1 VRLLTA
7 QADGL
12 TLAHGIGGSTDLPIP
27 PAYALVGASWAL
39 AISFVILGFAWR
51 TSRFRGDESGRPVPW
66 ALEAVV
72 DSRFARDCLRLMG
85 LAFTAYVAMAAFVGK
100 DLLTNPTFGVV
111 YVLLWVGMV
120 VISVLLGSVWP
131 LLSPVRTIH
140 LVLSKALRTN
150 PESGVVAYPTRLG
163 YWPAAAGLLA
173 FVWLELVKTPVYLA
187 PIVLWFGVYFA
198 WMFVGSAL
206 FETRWFERAD
216 PFEVYFG
223 LAARLSPWGRRTDGR
238 LVVRNPLENLDGV
251 EPGAGL
257 VAVVS
262 VLFGSTGFDTFKD
275 TLTWNNFVTRHDF
288 DKMYADTLGLLAFVL
303 GVALTFSAAMM
314 ATGWLGH
321 IPSRRLPAQ
330 FAHAVVPIVLG
341 YVIAHYLSFLV
352 LQGQQTLIYLSDPL
366 QRGWNVFGTANR
378 GIDYALTDAPSLL
391 ASLKVMSV
399 ITGHVLG
406 VISSHDR
413 AVRLLP
419 RRYALLGQLPLL
431 ILMVGYTIGG
441 LTLLLST

>member
-1 VRLLTA
+1 VRLLSGHG
-7 QADGL
+7 DGL
-12 TLAHGIGGSTDLPIP
+12 ILAHGIGGSTDLPIP
-27 PAYALVGASWAL
+27 RSYALIGATWAL
-39 AISFVILGFAWR
+39 ALSFVILAFAWR
-51 TSRFRGDESGRPVPW
+51 TSRFRGDESGRPVPHP
-66 ALEAVV
+66 LERVV
-72 DSRFARDCLRLMG
+72 DSRLARNCLRLAG
-85 LAFTAYVAMAAFVGK
+85 LAFTAYVAMAALFGR

-120 VISVLLGSVWP
+120 VLSVLLGPVWP

-140 LVLSKALRTN
+140 LVVSSAVRLN
-150 PESGVVAYPTRLG
+150 PRLG
-163 YWPAAAGLLA
+163 VLPYPERLAYWPAAAGLFA

-187 PIVLWFGVYFA
+187 PIVAWFGGYFA
-198 WMFVGSAL
+198 VMFVGSAL
-206 FETRWFERAD
+206 FGTRWFERAD

-238 LVVRNPLENLDGV
+238 LVVRNPLENLDGLV
-251 EPGAGL
+251 PGPGL

-275 TLTWNNFVTRHDF
+275 TLAWHNFVTGHGF
-288 DKMYADTLGLLAFVL
+288 DTTQADSLGLIAFIL
-303 GVALTFSAAMM
+303 GVGLTFSVATM

-321 IPSRRLPAQ
+321 LPWRGLPAQ
-330 FAHAVVPIVLG
+330 FAHSVVPIVLG

-366 QRGWNVFGTANR
+366 QRGWNVFGTADR
-378 GIDYALTDAPSLL
+378 GIDYALADAPSVL
-391 ASLKVMSV
+391 ASIKVLSV

-406 VISSHDR
+406 VISAHDR

-419 RRYALLGQLPLL
+419 RRHALIGQLPLL
-431 ILMVGYTIGG
+431 ILMVGYTVGG
-441 LTLLLST
+441 LSLLLAT

>member
-1 VRLLTA
+1 VWRLTVDG
-7 QADGL
+7 DGL
-12 TLAHGIGGSTDLPIP
+12 ILAHGIGGSTDLPIP
-27 PAYALVGASWAL
+27 RAYALVGAAWAL

-51 TSRFRGDESGRPVPW
+51 TSRFHGDESGRPIPG
-66 ALEAVV
+66 ALESMVE
-72 DSRFARDCLRLMG
+72 SRPVRDGLRLLG
-85 LAFTAYVAMAAFVGK
+85 LAFTGYVAMAAFFGQ

-120 VISVLLGSVWP
+120 ALSVLLGPVWP

-140 LVLSKALRTN
+140 LVFARVLRTN
-150 PESGVVAYPTRLG
+150 PRVGVLHYPDRLG
-163 YWPAAAGLLA
+163 YWPAAAGLFA

-198 WMFVGSAL
+198 LMFVGGAL
-206 FETRWFERAD
+206 FGTRWFERAD

-223 LAARLSPWGRRTDGR
+223 LAARMSPWGRRTDGR
-238 LVVRNPLENLDGV
+238 LVVRNPLENLDGLD
-251 EPGAGL
+251 PRPGL
-257 VAVVS
+257 VIVVS
-262 VLFGSTGFDTFKD
+262 VLFGSTAFDTFKD

-288 DKMYADTLGLLAFVL
+288 DKMHADTLGLLAFVL
-303 GVALTFSAAMM
+303 VVGLTFALATA
-314 ATGWLGH
+314 ATGGLGH
-321 IPSRRLPAQ
+321 IPRTQLPSQ
-330 FAHAVVPIVLG
+330 FAHSVVPIVLG

-378 GIDYALTDAPSLL
+378 GIDYALADSPSLL
-391 ASLKVMSV
+391 ASLKVISV

-419 RRYALLGQLPLL
+419 RKHALLGQLPLL
-431 ILMVGYTIGG
+431 ILMVGYTVGG

>member
-1 VRLLTA
+1 VRLLTV
-7 QADGL
+7 DGNGL
-12 TLAHGIGGSTDLPIP
+12 ILAHGIGGSTDLPIP
-27 PAYALVGASWAL
+27 RAYALVGAACAL
-39 AISFVILGFAWR
+39 AVSFVILGFAWR
-51 TSRFRGDESGRPVPW
+51 TSRFRGDESGRPIPR
-66 ALEAVV
+66 ALEALV
-72 DSRFARDCLRLMG
+72 DSRLVRDGLRLLG
-85 LAFTAYVAMAAFVGK
+85 LAFTAYVAMAAFLGA

-120 VISVLLGSVWP
+120 VLSVLLGPVWP

-140 LVLSKALRTN
+140 LVLTRALHTN
-150 PESGVVAYPTRLG
+150 PRAGVLDYPEPLG

-173 FVWLELVKTPVYLA
+173 FVWLELVKTPVYLS

-198 WMFVGSAL
+198 LMFVGSAL
-206 FETRWFERAD
+206 FGTRWFERAD

-238 LVVRNPLENLDGV
+238 LVVRNPLENLDGLDQG
-251 EPGAGL
+251 PGL
-257 VAVVS
+257 VGVVS

-275 TLTWNNFVTRHDF
+275 TLAWNNFVTRHDF
-288 DKMYADTLGLLAFVL
+288 EKMHADTLGLLAFVL
-303 GVALTFSAAMM
+303 VVGLTFTV
-314 ATGWLGH
+314 ATVVTGGLGH
-321 IPSRRLPAQ
+321 VPRRQLPTQ
-330 FAHAVVPIVLG
+330 LAHSVVPIVLG

-366 QRGWNVFGTANR
+366 QRGWNVFGTADR
-378 GIDYALTDAPSLL
+378 GIDYALADAPSLL
-391 ASLKVMSV
+391 ASFKVIWV

-419 RRYALLGQLPLL
+419 RKHALVGQLPLL
-431 ILMVGYTIGG
+431 ILMVCYTVGG

>member
-1 VRLLTA
+1 MRLLTVRG
-7 QADGL
+7 DGL
-12 TLAHGIGGSTDLPIP
+12 IVAHGIGGSTDLPIP
-27 PAYALVGASWAL
+27 RAYALVGAILAL
-39 AISFVILGFAWR
+39 AISFLILGIAWR
-51 TSRFRGDESGRPVPW
+51 TSRFRGDDSGRPLPRV
-66 ALEAVV
+66 LEVAV
-72 DSRFARDCLRLMG
+72 DSRLVAGGLRSLG
-85 LAFTAYVAMAAFVGK
+85 LAFTAYVAMAAFLGK

-120 VISVLLGSVWP
+120 ALSLLVGPVWP

-140 LVLSKALRTN
+140 LVFAKALRTN
-150 PESGVVAYPTRLG
+150 PRVGLMAYPAWLG
-163 YWPAAAGLLA
+163 YWPAAGGLLA

-187 PIVLWFGVYFA
+187 PIVLWFGMYVA
-198 WMFVGSAL
+198 LMFVGSAL
-206 FETRWFERAD
+206 FGTHWLEHAD

-238 LVVRNPLENLDGV
+238 LVVRNPLENLDGL
-251 EPGAGL
+251 EPGPGL

-275 TLTWNNFVTRHDF
+275 TLVWNNFVTRHDF
-288 DKMYADTLGLLAFVL
+288 DKMHADSLGLLAFIL
-303 GVALTFSAAMM
+303 GVGLTFSVAAV
-314 ATGWLGH
+314 ATGGLGH
-321 IPSRRLPAQ
+321 IARPQLPTQ
-330 FAHAVVPIVLG
+330 LAHSVVPIVLG

-378 GIDYALTDAPSLL
+378 GIDYALADAPSLL
-391 ASLKVMSV
+391 ASLKVISV

-419 RRYALLGQLPLL
+419 RKHALLGQVPML
-431 ILMVGYTIGG
+431 ILMVCYTVGG
-441 LTLLLST
+441 LTLLLSS